1 MKKIFFLGMAF
12 AALSSCGPS
21 LVQEKEPNNRFADAQ
36 SIPLNARVEGK
47 LSRNDVDI
55 FRLQN
60 KESAFAQILL
70 RTGGGRWSQLAL
82 YDESRTALR
91 IYRPEES
98 GRDFT
103 TTLFF
108 PPGVHFLR
116 LENEG
121 GREFLYTLN
130 VKLEPA
136 AGKSVEREPN
146 DSLITA
152 TILPQNQKIT
162 GYYFPKDEDYFLL
175 RNDSDEIKT
184 INLDVGEVSGIDPVL
199 DVLDA
204 QGELLFRIDNGGVG
218 EPEVCRHLKL
228 DPREQIYLRLSCKE
242 RSQALRKPYT
252 LFNEIIPRDPSWEWE
267 PNDAPHQASTWNADR
282 EEMRGLVDR
291 PGDRDNYEL
300 DLDYPEKKV
309 LTLVASGVEKLSM
322 KMELRDEMGNLL
334 STSKETGGS
343 GVVIPNFPV
352 QKGRYFL
359 SAIFGREKSSVGKS
373 YMIKKLSRDSSPG
386 QEIEPNDDL
395 AHPGELLIESPL
407 LGYLPASNDVD
418 VFAVSVDWPGKYR
431 LRFARQPGAR
441 VHVEFLKSDESVLYE
456 SQEGDGVNALQSLSE
471 GKYFVRIRY
480 AEGSRVVPGLP
491 YQLSLRQE

>member
-1 MKKIFFLGMAF
+1 MSFAFLV
-12 AALSSCGPS
+12 SCGPS

-36 SIPLNARVEGK
+36 SIPANARVEGK
-47 LSRNDVDI
+47 LSRNDVDV
-55 FRLQN
+55 FRVQN
-60 KESAFAQILL
+60 KEAAFAQILL
-70 RTGGGRWSQLAL
+70 RTGGGRWSQFAA

-91 IYRPEES
+91 IYKPEEN
-98 GRDFT
+98 GRDFAA
-103 TTLFF
+103 TLFF

-136 AGKSVEREPN
+136 GGKSAEREPN
-146 DSLITA
+146 DSLVTA
-152 TILPQNQKIT
+152 TLLPANQKIT

-175 RNDSDEIKT
+175 RNLSDEIKT
-184 INLDVGEVSGIDPVL
+184 ANLDLGEVNGIDAVM

-204 QGELLFRIDNGGVG
+204 QGEFLFRIDNGGVG

-228 DPREQIYLRLSCKE
+228 DPREQVYLRLSCKE
-242 RSQALRKPYT
+242 RSQAIRRPYS

-267 PNDAPHQASTWNADR
+267 PNDAPHQASVWGADR

-291 PGDRDNYEL
+291 PGDQDHYQL

-309 LTLVASGVEKLSM
+309 LTLAASGAEKLPM

-343 GVVIPNFPV
+343 GAVIPNFPV

-359 SAIFGREKSSVGKS
+359 SVMFGRERSSVGKS
-373 YMIKKLSRDSSPG
+373 YVIKKLSRDSSPG

-395 AHPGELLIESPL
+395 AHPGELLVESPL
-407 LGYLPASNDVD
+407 VGYLPSSNDVD
-418 VFAVSVDWPGKYR
+418 VFAVALDWAGKYR
-431 LRFARQPGAR
+431 LRFTGQNGAK
-441 VHVEFLKSDESVLYE
+441 VQVEFLKADESVLHK
-456 SQEGDGVNALQSLSE
+456 SPDGEAVNVLLPLSE